1 MKKNFYNLRALLHPV
16 RREERADC
24 FIICFLYIGNLP
36 PPTSAEEVGA
46 RVLAQERLE
55 KKGVSVYEPQHV
67 ITNSVVCATSKGSD
81 QPAHTRR
88 LIRAF
93 GSRLNIL

>member
-1 MKKNFYNLRALLHPV
+1 MHLV
-16 RREERADC
+16 SREKRADC

-55 KKGVSVYEPQHV
+55 KKGVSVYCPLSSALLMCFQ
-67 ITNSVVCATSKGSD
+67 NLSD
-81 QPAHTRR
+81 PRSL
-88 LIRAF
+88 LI
-93 GSRLNIL
+93 IL